1 MITFKQF
8 LLSEMALSKVT
19 LNKYPERVQTLVKKL
34 VNKEPFV
41 LLGQE
46 KPTEVIEPDPN
57 WLQQV
62 STSGKI
68 ETSFIPTRSGNKM
81 QLSTLQ
87 KTSEFG
93 GLSFHR
99 ERKEQLQISNLNSK
113 IQELGKGS
121 PIKIKVGDNIYENCI
136 GAQKTTGN
144 YPKSDISI
152 IDVNNQEI
160 IFMSHKDNLRGRP
173 DPKGFQRWS
182 GIVDYANEQYPEVV
196 NFVDDV
202 KMRLEEAN
210 SYNEKGELVM
220 LPGTFKRVIQDKTL
234 KYKSCFGKNYGS
246 GQYGVDNVNCILQ
259 GAVSLTQENDYFVL
273 SSDRIWLS
281 GELPG
286 AREGE
291 EGYDP
296 TLTVYKSGGPTRF
309 DQKVRNAIFCIYPK
323 DGRKGQYI

>member
-41 LLGQE
+41 LLGHDT
-46 KPTEVIEPDPN
+46 PTEIIEPDPN
-57 WLQQV
+57 WLQQLI
-62 STSGKI
+62 TNGKV
-68 ETSFIPTRSGNKM
+68 ETTFIPTKNGNKM

-87 KTSEFG
+87 KTQEFG
-93 GLSFHR
+93 GLGFHR
-99 ERKEQLQISNLNSK
+99 ERKERVQIGELNNK
-113 IQELGKGS
+113 IQELGNGA

-136 GAQKTTGN
+136 GVQKTSGN

-152 IDVNNQEI
+152 VNTNNQEI
-160 IFMSHKDNLRGRP
+160 VFMSHKDNLRGRP

-182 GIVDYANEQYPEVV
+182 GIVDYANEQYPEVLKFV
-196 NFVDDV
+196 NDV
-202 KMRLEEAN
+202 KLRLKEAN
-210 SYNEKGELVM
+210 SYNENGEFVM
-220 LPGTFKRVIQDKTL
+220 LPGTFKRAIQDETL

-246 GQYGVDNVNCILQ
+246 DRYGVDNVNCILQ
-259 GAVSLTQENDYFVL
+259 GNVSLTPEKDYFVL

-286 AREGE
+286 TREGE

-323 DGRKGQYI
+323 DGRKGLYI